1 VLKLAQVRFANR
13 PTGQSANW
21 PIGQLANRS
30 ALGSHQNNPVQEQQ
44 LMKIQTIA
52 DLRQLYAAP
61 QGRAVQKEIQHL
73 DVHCRSFIALSP
85 FLMLA
90 TTDDQHQLDASP
102 RGGEPGFAKVI
113 DAQTLLIPD
122 APGNNRLDSLEN
134 IINTG
139 KVGVLF
145 LIPGFD
151 ETLRINGSASLSQS
165 PADIAICSTEQ
176 RAPKLVIR
184 VSVQA
189 AYLHCAKALMRS
201 KLWDPAALVAR
212 STLPTIGKM
221 IADQT
226 GLQIAPETQEEMV
239 KRYAPDL

>member
-1 VLKLAQVRFANR
+1 MN
-13 PTGQSANW
+13 
-21 PIGQLANRS
+21 
-30 ALGSHQNNPVQEQQ
+30 
-44 LMKIQTIA
+44 IQTIA

-102 RGGEPGFAKVI
+102 RGGEPGFVKVI

-139 KVGVLF
+139 KLGVLF

-165 PADIAICSTEQ
+165 PADIALCSTEK

-201 KLWDPAALVAR
+201 KLWDPAALVDRAR
-212 STLPTIGKM
+212 MPTIGKM

-226 GLQIAPETQEEMV
+226 GLQIAPETQEEMA

>member
-1 VLKLAQVRFANR
+1 
-13 PTGQSANW
+13 
-21 PIGQLANRS
+21 
-30 ALGSHQNNPVQEQQ
+30 
-44 LMKIQTIA
+44 MKIQTIA

-139 KVGVLF
+139 KIGVLF

-201 KLWDPAALVAR
+201 KLWDPTALVAR